1 MKFLPTFIKILVI
14 IVTTFFLFGCYAT
27 THRGPATLKPGQ
39 FSGNV
44 GYLHLKSA
52 EADADDEPGKLMT
65 IDVRA
70 GLLSFMD
77 IGLTRTYDFSNYGDS
92 EFDGMDTY
100 WIDAKFQLSNIK
112 NKNYLPQ
119 LALGYGFGDL
129 IADDDEESKLFVNSL
144 YLTIGIPTEFVTPY
158 YSFRYEYASDEI
170 NWLPS
175 WTWEEEFDMLQKA
188 HIIGIEVNAIDFVRP
203 VVEFGRFYMDDF
215 SNGANVITVGLNF
228 YLDLF
233 ELMSPEKAASTE

>member
-1 MKFLPTFIKILVI
+1 MKFLPTFIKIIAI
-14 IVTTFFLFGCYAT
+14 IVTIFFLFGCYAT
-27 THRGPATLKPGQ
+27 THRGPATLKLGQ

-44 GYLHLKSA
+44 GYLHLKGT
-52 EADADDEPGKLMT
+52 EADVDDEPGKLMT
-65 IDVRA
+65 IDARA
-70 GLLSFMD
+70 GLLPFLD
-77 IGLTRTYDFSNYGDS
+77 IGLIRTFDFSNYGDF

-129 IADDDEESKLFVNSL
+129 IADDDEKNKLFVNSL

-158 YSFRYEYASDEI
+158 YSFRYEHASDEI
-170 NWLPS
+170 KWLPS
-175 WTWEEEFDMLQKA
+175 WAWEEDFNMLQKA
-188 HIIGIEVNAIDFVRP
+188 HIIGMEVNAIDFVRP

-215 SNGANVITVGLNF
+215 SNGTNVITAGLNF

-233 ELMSPEKAASTE
+233 ELMSPEKVASTE